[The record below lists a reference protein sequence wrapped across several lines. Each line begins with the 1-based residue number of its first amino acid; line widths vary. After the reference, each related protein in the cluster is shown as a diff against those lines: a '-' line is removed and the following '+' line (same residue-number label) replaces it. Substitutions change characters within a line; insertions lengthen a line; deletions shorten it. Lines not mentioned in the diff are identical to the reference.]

1 MDVEKLW
8 NLAKK
13 DSLLQTIHF
22 SSSSS
27 SKPVF
32 TRSFSTK
39 ASSSHSL
46 KSHFTRS
53 FSTKTS
59 YSPPSS
65 KPVFTRSFSTKPSSS
80 SSCSSEHIFRRSF
93 SAKPKASKSLLLS
106 RSCSTKSSGDFSSK
120 SSLSRS
126 LSQKGASVTRK
137 CCRLAKEHK
146 SRFYIIK
153 RCVLMLV
160 CWHKHS

>member
-8 NLAKK
+8 NHTKK
-13 DSLLQTIHF
+13 DSIFQTTHF
-22 SSSSS
+22 SSSS
-27 SKPVF
+27 KPF
-32 TRSFSTK
+32 
-39 ASSSHSL
+39 
-46 KSHFTRS
+46 FTRS

-59 YSPPSS
+59 SSPSS
-65 KPVFTRSFSTKPSSS
+65 KSHFTRSFSTKPSSS
-80 SSCSSEHIFRRSF
+80 SCSSEPIFRRSF

-106 RSCSTKSSGDFSSK
+106 RSCSTKSSADFSSK

-137 CCRLAKEHK
+137 CFKEAKEQK